1 MDWHDNW
8 NIMVEFLVKSIRIRS
23 FRREQLHPLGFFKL
37 VTHKEGIVLC
47 LHPLFN
53 VTPIQGGKS
62 NRCSCSHPQ
71 NARLPISLSSVGMTT
86 SCSATQF
93 RKTSLPIC
101 VSRGGSHI
109 QFKATQWANVE
120 ERRAVISVLMR
131 LTSTR
136 LLQFSQARGPIL
148 WKSLGKQSCS
158 MPAPQNAP
166 SGSARGLFTSAKPQ
180 RLHVECQLP
189 LLRARASAHPPCRDE
204 LQFGAAVVA
213 GAQCEMPLAGVAVC
227 EG

>member
-8 NIMVEFLVKSIRIRS
+8 NVHGRVLRQKHPNQALPNLSHIKKALCSACTHCSMSPQS
-23 FRREQLHPLGFFKL
+23 REA
-37 VTHKEGIVLC
+37 
-47 LHPLFN
+47 
-53 VTPIQGGKS
+53 

-71 NARLPISLSSVGMTT
+71 NARLPASLSSVGMTT

-120 ERRAVISVLMR
+120 ERRAVISVLIR

-136 LLQFSQARGPIL
+136 LLQFYRPARPDIVEVTRQAELFNACAAECTFRQR
-148 WKSLGKQSCS
+148 SRFVS
-158 MPAPQNAP
+158 MVHVKGDGCKREATLE
-166 SGSARGLFTSAKPQ
+166 GIFAKLCPW
-180 RLHVECQLP
+180 CQ
-189 LLRARASAHPPCRDE
+189 A
-204 LQFGAAVVA
+204 AAVLCFMT
-213 GAQCEMPLAGVAVC
+213 GPNST
-227 EG
+227 

>member
-1 MDWHDNW
+1 MTGM
-8 NIMVEFLVKSIRIRS
+8 IIGIFMVEFLVKSIRIRS

-62 NRCSCSHPQ
+62 LQLLTPAECTV
-71 NARLPISLSSVGMTT
+71 AISLSSVGMTT

-101 VSRGGSHI
+101 VSRGGSHV

-136 LLQFSQARGPIL
+136 LLQFSQARGLLVWSMSKVMVVSVRQLSKAHLP
-148 WKSLGKQSCS
+148 SC
-158 MPAPQNAP
+158 AH
-166 SGSARGLFTSAKPQ
+166 GAR
-180 RLHVECQLP
+180 P
-189 LLRARASAHPPCRDE
+189 LLFS
-204 LQFGAAVVA
+204 VS
-213 GAQCEMPLAGVAVC
+213 
-227 EG
+227 